1 VLIFSVNAR
10 AGKRDSFRTLYISFV
25 SISRYSSLMSLSPQ
39 HFDKNLFLVGPM
51 GVGKTTIGRL
61 LAKELGLEFIDS
73 DQEIEKRAGTNIA
86 WIFDVEG
93 EEQFRVRESAVIDD
107 LTQRSN
113 VLIATGGGSVLRPE
127 NRKNLVSRGVVIFL
141 DTSLELQIKRTEK
154 DKKRPLLQKDNPKS
168 VLKDLKAKRHSL
180 YEEVMDVY
188 VFVGHESSRFIINL
202 IINQL
207 KQASLLKK

>member
-1 VLIFSVNAR
+1 M
-10 AGKRDSFRTLYISFV
+10 SF
-25 SISRYSSLMSLSPQ
+25 PHQ

-51 GVGKTTIGRL
+51 GVGKTTIGKL

-73 DQEIEKRAGTNIA
+73 DQEIERRAGTNIA

-113 VLIATGGGSVLRPE
+113 VLIATGGGSVLKSE
-127 NRKNLVSRGVVIFL
+127 NRKHIVARGVVVFL

-154 DKKRPLLQKDNPKS
+154 DKKRPLLQKDDPAS
-168 VLKDLKAKRHSL
+168 VLKALKSERHAL

-188 VFVGHESSRFIINL
+188 VFVGQESSKFIISS
-202 IINQL
+202 IIKQL
-207 KQASLLKK
+207 EQASLIKS